1 VRPKR
6 ACAWCAIGLVGCW
19 TAQDPPTPRP
29 APRPVVAAAPHVHKE
44 CPVPDGDVDHGRRL
58 VRTKH
63 CLFCHRP
70 KIAASIERACDPSGI
85 RMAILGHTDTSNLS
99 SQDLDDLVAYV
110 VSAW

>member
-1 VRPKR
+1 VR
-6 ACAWCAIGLVGCW
+6 WCIAVALASCW
-19 TAQDPPTPRP
+19 TGQDASVPAPRP
-29 APRPVVAAAPHVHKE
+29 APRPPVVATAPREHKD
-44 CPVPDGDVDHGRRL
+44 CPVPDGDVEHGRRL

-99 SQDLDDLVAYV
+99 PQDLDDLVAYV

>member
-1 VRPKR
+1 VR
-6 ACAWCAIGLVGCW
+6 CCIAIVLASCW
-19 TAQDPPTPRP
+19 SGQDPP
-29 APRPVVAAAPHVHKE
+29 APRPARPAKLVAAAPPLHRD
-44 CPVPDGDVDHGRRL
+44 CPIPDGNVDHGRRL

-99 SQDLDDLVAYV
+99 PQDLDDLVAYV

>member
-1 VRPKR
+1 VR
-6 ACAWCAIGLVGCW
+6 WCIAIVLASCW
-19 TAQDPPTPRP
+19 TGQEPPPPRP
-29 APRPVVAAAPHVHKE
+29 APPPKVVAAAPRVHKD
-44 CPVPDGDVDHGRRL
+44 CPIPDGNVDHGRRL

-99 SQDLDDLVAYV
+99 PQDLDDLVAYV

>member
-1 VRPKR
+1 MR
-6 ACAWCAIGLVGCW
+6 CCIAIVLASCW
-19 TAQDPPTPRP
+19 TGQDATPPRP
-29 APRPVVAAAPHVHKE
+29 ARPPKVVAAAPHVHKE
-44 CPVPDGDVDHGRRL
+44 CPIPDGNVDHGRRL

-99 SQDLDDLVAYV
+99 PRDLDDLVAYV

>member
-1 VRPKR
+1 VR
-6 ACAWCAIGLVGCW
+6 WWLLLGLASCW
-19 TAQDPPTPRP
+19 TGQDPPAPRP
-29 APRPVVAAAPHVHKE
+29 APPVVAAAPRVHKV

-70 KIAASIERACDPSGI
+70 KIAASIERACDPTGI
-85 RMAILGHTDTSNLS
+85 RLAILGHTDTSNLS